1 MKTFKTLS
9 ATALLL
15 AASSMTL
22 SAQKTE
28 EAPAPVITEPAVDA
42 VVIRVN
48 GEDIKQ
54 SEVQAMTNMMLQQAQ
69 ASGQPVSPQMQA
81 QAQKAAEDNM
91 IIQKL
96 IIGEVAAAGIVVADD
111 EVETTIEQLK
121 TSLPPTMDFDQA
133 LAMQGMTIED
143 LKKNIKDDLAAREL
157 IDSKTQDVAEV
168 SEAAARDFYDSNVEQ
183 FAQAPKA
190 SASHILL
197 SFEEGESDESKA
209 AKKAEL
215 EGIRADIIAE
225 TITFEDAA
233 KAHSGC
239 PSSAQGGSLGEFG
252 KGQMVPE
259 FEVAVFTQDVDS
271 VGEVVET
278 SFGYHII
285 KVTDRTDG
293 GTSSFDDVKAQ
304 IIDYLTESAKQ
315 EVIGTYLKGLRE
327 SATIEYVNAETA
339 EVEAPAPTE

>member
-15 AASSMTL
+15 ATSGMTL
-22 SAQKTE
+22 SAQEVAETPT
-28 EAPAPVITEPAVDA
+28 PAITEPAIDA
-42 VVIRVN
+42 VAIRVN

-54 SEVQAMTNMMLQQAQ
+54 SEIQAMADMMLQQAQ
-69 ASGQPVSPQMQA
+69 ASGQPVPPAMREQA
-81 QAQKAAEDNM
+81 IKAAEDNM

-96 IIGEVAAAGIVVADD
+96 VTSEVAAAEIVVTDD
-111 EVETTIEQLK
+111 EIEATIEQIK
-121 TSLPPTMDFDQA
+121 TSLPPTIDFDQA
-133 LAMQGMTIED
+133 LAMQGLTIEE
-143 LKKNIKDDLAAREL
+143 LKENIKDDTAARQL
-157 IDSKTQDVAEV
+157 IESKTQDVAEV
-168 SEAAARDFYDSNVEQ
+168 SEEDARAFYDSNIDK
-183 FAQAPKA
+183 FAEEPKA

-209 AKKAEL
+209 AKKAQL
-215 EGIRADIIAE
+215 EGIRAEIIAE

-259 FEVAVFTQDVDS
+259 FEIAVFSQDVDS

-293 GTSSFDDVKAQ
+293 GTASFDEVKAQ
-304 IIDYLTESAKQ
+304 IIGYLNGNAKQ
-315 EVIGTYLKGLRE
+315 EAVGAYLESLRK
-327 SATIEYVNAETA
+327 SATIEYVTA
-339 EVEAPAPTE
+339 DAPAPTN